1 MLIKIRPK
9 VRNFSGSS
17 SREQDLFENNPSN
30 LLFPAQYTTGEFLI
44 AESVSSF
51 APHLF
56 CALRASCI
64 DFRIKVADQGA
75 TAIAAGSPFSELGF
89 SGLR

>member
-1 MLIKIRPK
+1 
-9 VRNFSGSS
+9 
-17 SREQDLFENNPSN
+17 LFENNPSN
-30 LLFPAQYTTGEFLI
+30 LLFPAQYTTGGFLI

-51 APHLF
+51 APHWF

-64 DFRIKVADQGA
+64 GFRIKVADQGA